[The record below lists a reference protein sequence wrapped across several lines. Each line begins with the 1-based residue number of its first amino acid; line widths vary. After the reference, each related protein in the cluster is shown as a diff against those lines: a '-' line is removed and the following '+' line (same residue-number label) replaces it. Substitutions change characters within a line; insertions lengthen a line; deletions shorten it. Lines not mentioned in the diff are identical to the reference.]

1 MVHFEDSSRFEAF
14 CAQLA
19 REGIRFYV
27 SEEHPGWVF
36 AADEVAYAIILEQ
49 RSLFENPSAFDNLR
63 LGFLAPL
70 LFRSPVTTIL
80 VIAMIL
86 GAPLTSGFESF
97 EFGEVF
103 VQMIFAGEEGS
114 PFDSGEYWRLFTP
127 VLLHFGLEHLA
138 FNLMG
143 FYIVAVR
150 LEPAIGSFTFLALCV
165 AAAAVGNVAQFIFG
179 NALFFGGMS
188 GVVLALVGFG
198 LIWRA
203 LWPTRD
209 IGLPSGIYVV
219 CVLVTVVGFTGIL
232 DGLTGGR
239 ALANWVHLGG
249 LLTGLGMGLLVTPV
263 YRYFSPPA

>member
-1 MVHFEDSSRFEAF
+1 MVHLEDSSRFEAF

-27 SEEHPGWVF
+27 SEERPGWVF
-36 AADEVAYAIILEQ
+36 AADEVAHAIILEQ
-49 RSLFENPSAFDNLR
+49 LSLFKNPSAFDNLR
-63 LGFLAPL
+63 PGFLTPSL
-70 LFRSPVTTIL
+70 LRSPVTTIM
-80 VIAMIL
+80 VVAMII

-114 PFDSGEYWRLFTP
+114 PFDSGESWRLFTP

-138 FNLMG
+138 FNLIG
-143 FYIVAVR
+143 VYIVAVR

-165 AAAAVGNVAQFIFG
+165 AAAAVGNVTQFIFG
-179 NALFFGGMS
+179 NALFYGGMS

-203 LWPTRD
+203 LWPARD

-232 DGLTGGR
+232 DGLTGGS

-263 YRYFSPPA
+263 YKYFSLPA